1 MLSMM
6 LISPHFD
13 VELSAV
19 SMDDV
24 MACFTVVTTTV
35 VPTTVVAA
43 AAGAAADGSDD
54 SNCNCDD
61 TYFYGNSAGHMMT
74 SF

>member
-1 MLSMM
+1 MLSKA
-6 LISPHFD
+6 H
-13 VELSAV
+13 AV
-19 SMDDV
+19 SIDDV

-35 VPTTVVAA
+35 VPTTVVPTTVVAA
-43 AAGAAADGSDD
+43 VAGAAADGSDD

>member
-1 MLSMM
+1 M
-6 LISPHFD
+6 P
-13 VELSAV
+13 
-19 SMDDV
+19 
-24 MACFTVVTTTV
+24 TTV

-61 TYFYGNSAGHMMT
+61 TYFYGNSEGT
-74 SF
+74 